1 MDYRIIDTHA
11 HIFPQKIQ
19 EKAVDAIGDF
29 YGIPMKHTGEG
40 TSEGLLVSGGRV
52 GVEKYLVCSTA
63 TVPRQVTAIN
73 DFVAGECAKHPE
85 FIGFGT
91 LHPAMEEL
99 EAELDRCQS
108 LGFRGIKLH
117 PDFQQFNIDSPEA
130 MPMYREIARRGMFLL
145 IHLGDE
151 TRVYTKPERMR
162 RVMDEVPSL
171 KVFGAHFGGY
181 HAWDEAYEAYEPGT
195 LWMDIS
201 SSLFLM
207 DRALTYKFFDK
218 FGIESFFF
226 GSDFPMWDHREELAR
241 FLALGLSEEQNRL
254 ILAENFLRVYGEK

>member
-40 TSEGLLVSGGRV
+40 TSEGLLASGGRI

-99 EAELDRCQS
+99 EEELDRCQS

-218 FGIESFFF
+218 FGIESFLF